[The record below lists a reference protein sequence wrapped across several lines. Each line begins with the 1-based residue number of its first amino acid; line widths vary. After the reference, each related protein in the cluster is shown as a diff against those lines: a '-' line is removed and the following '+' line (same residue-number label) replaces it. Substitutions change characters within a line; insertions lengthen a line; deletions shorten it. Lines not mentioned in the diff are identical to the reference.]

1 MADLG
6 RANIA
11 SLMAALARAGAAP
24 RLCRDPRELAS
35 APIAALP
42 GVGAFGEVAS
52 RLEAS
57 GIGAAFKERI
67 AKDLPSLGICLGMQ
81 LFFECSDESPG
92 ASGIGALPGRISRFS
107 TALSLP
113 QFGWNRVAGGGPL
126 LKGLGWAYY
135 ANSYKLDA
143 PPAGWTAAWSDYGQ
157 RFVAAIERGSSLLC
171 QFHPEL
177 SGEPGLALL
186 SRWLVAAVGVVAS
199 KGVVAAADTAAFDGQ
214 SANIGGAEALAGL
227 GPGRSAVRIIPCL
240 DVDNGRVVKGT
251 RFLDLKDM
259 GDPAELAWR
268 YEREGADELTFLD
281 ISAGLQG
288 RDTAVH
294 TIRAVRARCGLPMC
308 AGGGVRSLAD
318 AEALLAAGAD
328 KIAINSRAYRD
339 PGLVRGIAREF
350 GSQACVVAV
359 DASRGADGKARV
371 VLDAGKTVL
380 DEDAGAWIR
389 RAVDLGAG
397 EILLTSRDRD
407 GTGLGYDLEL
417 IRVALLAAG
426 SVPIVAS
433 GGVAS
438 AEHIVEGVAAG
449 ASAALL
455 AGALHRGELAI
466 SEIKIA
472 LRQAGAEVRL

>member
-1 MADLG
+1 MSAPLVLVADLG

-11 SLMAALARAGAAP
+11 SLMAALSRAGAVP
-24 RLCRDPRELAS
+24 RLCRDPLQLAA

-52 RLEAS
+52 RLTRS

-67 AKDLPSLGICLGMQ
+67 AKGLPSLGICLGMQ
-81 LFFECSDESPG
+81 LFFESSDESPG
-92 ASGIGALPGRISRFS
+92 AEGIGALPGRISRFS
-107 TALSLP
+107 TGLPLP
-113 QFGWNRVAGGGPL
+113 QFGWNRVTGGGPL
-126 LKGLGWAYY
+126 LEGLGWAYY

-186 SRWLVAAVGVVAS
+186 ARWIRRADGAS
-199 KGVVAAADTAAFDGQ
+199 GGD
-214 SANIGGAEALAGL
+214 SATGEEAKKAGAEALAGA

-240 DVDNGRVVKGT
+240 DVDKGRVVKGT

-268 YEREGADELTFLD
+268 YEKEGADELTFLD

-288 RDTAVH
+288 RDTAAH

-339 PGLVRGIAREF
+339 PGLVQGIAREF

-359 DASRGADGKARV
+359 DASRGADGIARV
-371 VLDAGKTVL
+371 VLDAGKTIV
-380 DEDAGAWIR
+380 DEAVPSWIR
-389 RAVDLGAG
+389 RAVELGAG

-417 IRVALLAAG
+417 LRDALAAAG
-426 SVPIVAS
+426 SVPIIAS

-449 ASAALL
+449 AAAALL
-455 AGALHRGELAI
+455 AGALHRGELSI
-466 SEIKIA
+466 RSIKLA
-472 LRQAGAEVRL
+472 LRRAGAEVRL

>member
-1 MADLG
+1 MSLPVVLVADLG

-11 SLMAALARAGAAP
+11 SLMAALTRAGAEP
-24 RLCRDPRELAS
+24 RLCRDPRQLAA

-67 AKDLPSLGICLGMQ
+67 AKGLPSLGICLGMQ
-81 LFFECSDESPG
+81 LFFDSSDESPG
-92 ASGIGALPGRISRFS
+92 ARGIGALPGRVRRFS
-107 TALSLP
+107 GSLPLP
-113 QFGWNRVAGGGPL
+113 QFGWNRVSGGGSL
-126 LKGLGWAYY
+126 LAGLGWAYY

-157 RFVAAIERGSSLLC
+157 PFVAAIERGSSLLC

-186 SRWLVAAVGVVAS
+186 SRWLVVAKSAVVA
-199 KGVVAAADTAAFDGQ
+199 KGDEAAGNGACGGVAVAAGSPGT
-214 SANIGGAEALAGL
+214 
-227 GPGRSAVRIIPCL
+227 GRSAVRIIPCL
-240 DVDNGRVVKGT
+240 DVDKGRVVKGT

-294 TIRAVRARCGLPMC
+294 TIRAVRASCGLPMC

-318 AEALLAAGAD
+318 AEALLSAGAD

-339 PGLVRGIAREF
+339 TGLVRGIAREF

-359 DASRGADGKARV
+359 DASRGADGVPRV

-380 DEDAGAWIR
+380 DEDAPSWIR
-389 RAVDLGAG
+389 RAVELGAG

-407 GTGLGYDLEL
+407 GTGQGYDLEL
-417 IRVALLAAG
+417 LRSALAAAG

-455 AGALHRGELAI
+455 AGALHRGELSI
-466 SEIKIA
+466 SDIKLA
-472 LRQAGAEVRL
+472 LRRAGAEVRI